1 MRKRIVALTVSI
13 AVLVAALSGAQLVSS
28 VRANPYSHIFP
39 TDGGEVAPRSD
50 TQPPKITILSP
61 EHNSTIN
68 KNSLSISFK
77 AEVGESKSAYSS
89 MIWNVYYKAD
99 WLENQSYVYEY
110 VPNSSQQPS
119 PTQTEYSTILNL
131 TGIPEGRHSI
141 TIFATER
148 GTYYDPPLSEWPMWA
163 LEFEVKSYGFQIVGA
178 STVAFIVDVTP
189 LTVTVFQVTSK
200 ILSESGAA
208 DVALNFTVNGSA
220 SRISYAL
227 DGQDNVTIAGN
238 TTLSSVPIGE
248 HNVRVYAWDAAGNV
262 GASETETFTVAAPE
276 SFPTVPV
283 AAVSAASITAVAC
296 TVSLLFCYRKRK
308 GEAARGHKENSRH
321 KSCLCLSWTTNA

>member
-13 AVLVAALSGAQLVSS
+13 VIFVAALSGALLINSA
-28 VRANPYSHIFP
+28 RANPYSHIFP
-39 TDGGEVAPRSD
+39 IPSGEVDPRSD

-61 EHNSTIN
+61 EHNSTFN
-68 KNSLSISFK
+68 TTSLPISFK
-77 AEVGESKSAYSS
+77 VEVGESKSAYSS
-89 MIWNVYYKAD
+89 MVWNVYYETD

-110 VPNSSQQPS
+110 VPNSSQQPN

-141 TIFATER
+141 IIFATER
-148 GTYYDPPLSEWPMWA
+148 GTYYEPPFSEWPMWA

-178 STVAFIVDVTP
+178 STIAFIVDVTP
-189 LTVTVFQVTSK
+189 LTVTVFPVTSR

-238 TTLSSVPIGE
+238 ATLPSVSIGE

-262 GASETETFTVAAPE
+262 GVSEIVVFTVAEPE
-276 SFPTVPV
+276 SFPTVLV
-283 AAVSAASITAVAC
+283 VLVSAASIVAVA
-296 TVSLLFCYRKRK
+296 TGGLLVYHKRRF
-308 GEAARGHKENSRH
+308 A
-321 KSCLCLSWTTNA
+321 LVVV

>member
-1 MRKRIVALTVSI
+1 
-13 AVLVAALSGAQLVSS
+13 
-28 VRANPYSHIFP
+28 
-39 TDGGEVAPRSD
+39 
-50 TQPPKITILSP
+50 
-61 EHNSTIN
+61 
-68 KNSLSISFK
+68 
-77 AEVGESKSAYSS
+77 

-208 DVALNFTVNGSA
+208 DVALNFTVDGSA

-238 TTLSSVPIGE
+238 TTLSSMPIGE